1 MSVEPHFRQ
10 YFCYMVVLF
19 VLLEK
24 TIDFYTITD
33 NLYQVM
39 MDALHPVEVYFTTR
53 IYKWKAPITPYDNG
67 HKLLRVKVNSFLQ
80 QYKQHHHI
88 TEILSEVGLYTHPPP
103 TLLTV

>member
-10 YFCYMVVLF
+10 YFCYIVVLF

-67 HKLLRVKVNSFLQ
+67 HKLLRTHLQ
-80 QYKQHHHI
+80 NAHVFSHNYISATKS
-88 TEILSEVGLYTHPPP
+88 LEVFKSYDEPDYLN
-103 TLLTV
+103 

>member
-10 YFCYMVVLF
+10 YFCYIVVLF

-67 HKLLRVKVNSFLQ
+67 HKLLR
-80 QYKQHHHI
+80 
-88 TEILSEVGLYTHPPP
+88 THPQNANVLSTWNHFAVCVFLNSGTYRPFKVF
-103 TLLTV
+103 L